1 MRLRTPQIIKKSDF
15 LLAKIRNGEPLSNSE
30 KFWLI
35 ISLSIPSILAQLT
48 VTLMFF
54 IDASMVGA
62 LGASSS
68 ASVGLV
74 ETTLWFF
81 SSLANAC
88 TIGFGVQ
95 IAQGVGANNFRRA
108 RQVLRTGIVTSV
120 IFSLTVSLIAI
131 LIHKRLPFWL
141 GGGADIARNASLYFL
156 IFSLALPIFQMNG
169 FFANALKSSGNMR
182 TPAIL
187 SITSCF
193 LDVIFNFLCI
203 YPTRVI
209 HVFSVPITMYGAGL
223 GVAGAALGS
232 GLAIVITVVLMGR
245 SALFRSSILAFR
257 LDRGSVVSW
266 RPDFSILKRMFFISF
281 PLALQHSLL
290 NVAQMVSTIIV
301 APLGNFSIAA
311 NSFAITAEAL
321 CYMPGYGI
329 AEAGTTLVGQSV
341 GAKRLDLCKS
351 LAFRCV
357 GVGMA
362 VMAFMGF
369 VMYLCAPE
377 LMGIMTPVPEIVE
390 LGVQALRI
398 EAFAEP
404 MFAAAII
411 CSSCMVGAGDTLIP
425 ACMNLVSMW
434 GVRLTIAAWLAPI
447 WGLAGAWTGM
457 AIELS
462 FRGIIFLVRLVRG
475 SWLKKAIA
483 KA

>member
-1 MRLRTPQIIKKSDF
+1 MVGDRSSL
-15 LLAKIRNGEPLSNSE
+15 LLAKIRNGEVLTNSE
-30 KFWLI
+30 KLWLI
-35 ISLSIPSILAQLT
+35 VGLSVPSILAQIT
-48 VTLMFF
+48 ITLMFF
-54 IDASMVGA
+54 IDASMVGK

-95 IAQGVGANNFRRA
+95 VAQGIGANDFKKARR
-108 RQVLRTGIVTSV
+108 VVRTGIVTSV
-120 IFSLTVSLIAI
+120 IFSLLLTSLAVAI
-131 LIHKRLPFWL
+131 HLRLPFWL
-141 GGGADIARNASLYFL
+141 GGGADIAHNASLYFL
-156 IFSLALPIFQMNG
+156 IFSLALPLFQLNG
-169 FFANALKSSGNMR
+169 FFANMLKSSGNMR
-182 TPAIL
+182 RPAML
-187 SITSCF
+187 SIMSCV

-203 YPTRVI
+203 YPTRELHI
-209 HVFSVPITMYGAGL
+209 FSTHITMYGAGL

-232 GLAIVITVVLMGR
+232 GLAIVITMIFMGYSAIIR
-245 SALFRSSILAFR
+245 SPMLALR
-257 LDRGSVVSW
+257 LDRGERVSW
-266 RPDFSILKRMFFISF
+266 RPDWSIFKRMLFISS
-281 PLALQHSLL
+281 PLALQHGLL

-301 APLGNFSIAA
+301 APLGNFAIAA
-311 NSFAITAEAL
+311 NSFAVTAEAL

-341 GAKRLDLCKS
+341 GARRIDLAKS

-357 GVGMA
+357 GVGMG

-369 VMYLCAPE
+369 IMYVAAPE
-377 LMGIMTPVPEIVE
+377 LMSLMTPVPEIVA

-411 CSSCMVGAGDTLIP
+411 CNSCMVGAGDTLIP
-425 ACMNLVSMW
+425 ACMNLFSMW

-447 WGLAGAWTGM
+447 WGLAGAWVGM
-457 AIELS
+457 AVELS
-462 FRGIIFLVRLVRG
+462 FRGVIFLVRLVRG
-475 SWLKKAIA
+475 SWLKKAL
-483 KA
+483 KAV